1 MPSSTRTTRSAH
13 VDTFAYDN
21 LPPIEDWPVFDV
33 PFPDGSMLTY
43 PDVLN
48 AAAELLDR
56 NVEQGNGDRP
66 AVCLRG
72 ESPITYRT
80 LLEQAN
86 QIARVLVEDLG
97 VVPGNRVLLH
107 GPNNP
112 GMVACWF
119 AILKAGGIVVTT
131 MPLLRTRELRYVV
144 EKSRVSVALCDA
156 RFDSPLREAT
166 QAAMAA
172 DPSLDIRLA
181 CFNTLDDDQSLEALG
196 AGKPATFNN
205 VPTASDDLAMIA
217 FTSGTTGTAKGTM
230 HFHRDVLAIC
240 DTFSQHILK
249 PEPDDIFCGTPPL
262 AFTFALGGLLLFPF
276 RVGASTVLIEQ
287 PSPQALLE
295 TIQHD
300 RATIMFTAPTMYR
313 TLTGMVADWD
323 ITSLRTCV
331 SAGET
336 LPAATSNGWHDATGI
351 RIIDG
356 IGATEMLHIF
366 ISASGDDIRPGST
379 GKPVPG
385 YEARIVDD
393 DGIPVPPGTVGRLA
407 VRGITGCRYLAEP
420 ERQKHYVQRGWNI
433 TGDAYLM
440 DDDGYFWYQ
449 ARTDDMIIS
458 SGYSIAGPEVENVL
472 LEHPLVH
479 ECAVVGTPDPQR
491 TNLVTAIIVLKNP
504 AAASDNLVEEL
515 QDFVKAQ
522 IAPYKYPRKIEF
534 VEALPRTETGKLQR
548 FKLRDERV

>member
-1 MPSSTRTTRSAH
+1 MPSTARTTRTAH

-21 LPPIEDWPVFDV
+21 LPPVEDWPDFDI

-43 PDVLN
+43 PDTLN

-56 NVEQGNGDRP
+56 NVEQGNGARP

-86 QIARVLVEDLG
+86 RIARVLVEDLG

-131 MPLLRTRELRYVV
+131 MPLLRARELRYTI
-144 EKSRVSVALCDA
+144 EKSRVSVALCDS
-156 RFDSPLREAT
+156 RFDGPLREAT

-172 DPSLDIRLA
+172 DPSLDIRVA
-181 CFNTLDDDQSLEALG
+181 CFNTRDDDQSLEALA
-196 AGKPATFNN
+196 AGKPETFDN
-205 VPTASDDLAMIA
+205 VSTSSDDLAMIA

-230 HFHRDVLAIC
+230 HFHRDILAIC
-240 DTFSQHILK
+240 DTFSQHILQ
-249 PEPDDIFCGTPPL
+249 PNADDTFCGTPPL

-295 TIQHD
+295 TIQYD

-313 TLTGMVADWD
+313 TLTGMAKDWD
-323 ITSLRTCV
+323 ISSLRKCV

-393 DGIPVPPGTVGRLA
+393 EGNPVPPGTVGRLA
-407 VRGITGCRYLAEP
+407 VRGVTGCRYLADP
-420 ERQKHYVQRGWNI
+420 ERQHTYVQNGWNI

-458 SGYSIAGPEVENVL
+458 SGYNIAGPEVENVL
-472 LEHPLVH
+472 LEHPLVQ
-479 ECAVVGTPDPQR
+479 ECAVIGTPDPQR
-491 TNLVTAIIVLKNP
+491 TNVVTAIVVLKDP
-504 AAASDNLVEEL
+504 AAASDKLVEDL

-522 IAPYKYPRKIEF
+522 IAPYKYPRKVEF
-534 VEALPRTETGKLQR
+534 VEELPRTETGKLQR
-548 FKLRDERV
+548 FKLRDERT

>member
-1 MPSSTRTTRSAH
+1 MSSTARTTRSAH
-13 VDTFAYDN
+13 VDTFADDN
-21 LPPIEDWPVFDV
+21 LPPVEDWPVFDV
-33 PFPDGSMLTY
+33 PFPDGSTLTY
-43 PDVLN
+43 PDTLN

-56 NVEQGNGDRP
+56 NVEHGNGDRP

-72 ESPITYRT
+72 ESSITYRT

-86 QIARVLVEDLG
+86 RIAHVLVEDLG

-131 MPLLRTRELRYVV
+131 MPLLRARELRYVV

-172 DPSLDIRLA
+172 DPSLDIRIA
-181 CFNTLDDDQSLEALG
+181 CFNTLDDDESLEALG
-196 AGKPATFNN
+196 AGKSATFDN
-205 VPTASDDLAMIA
+205 VPTANDDLAMIA

-230 HFHRDVLAIC
+230 HFHRDILAIC

-276 RVGASTVLIEQ
+276 RVGASTILIEQ

-323 ITSLRTCV
+323 ISSLRKCV

-366 ISASGDDIRPGST
+366 ISAVGDDIRPGST

-393 DGIPVPPGTVGRLA
+393 DGNPLPPGTVGRLA
-407 VRGITGCRYLAEP
+407 VRGVTGCRYLAEP

-491 TNLVTAIIVLKNP
+491 TNLVTAIIVLKDP
-504 AAASDNLVEEL
+504 AAASPILVEEL

-534 VEALPRTETGKLQR
+534 VEVLPRTETGKLQR